1 MTLNHSPTDNSGI
14 SALSPIA
21 STALELIATDIPI
34 VVFDATVGNGKQCG
48 NLVGNASDDTDK
60 WHRHVSADKAVIH
73 GWLADF
79 GPRATGI
86 ATSPGAVDAVVLDI
100 DKPGHLPPPWW
111 SLLSTAP
118 FQSTDADDERRG
130 HYWFDLPPG
139 ERFGN
144 PAFDWG
150 EIRCD
155 GGGLILAP
163 TPHARRSKGGRYKW
177 MRIGETPTLPEAI
190 AAVIRAKNND
200 HQGRVVVTDVDV
212 EAFCQAHG
220 GNERPNALRNLTN
233 QIRKARSSTRN
244 LVRDKLRIAAKEAKA
259 DLYPY
264 RRAIDEIHKAA
275 IDSYKARG
283 ETLDERDFAA
293 LVKNGIEQASKK
305 TIEQCR
311 DEANRNYGD
320 HTDDYKG
327 KTDRLNARINEGK
340 HAAAR
345 TIEAKAETKAETN
358 GRVTR
363 ENSNPDADA
372 GENPNDDDS
381 DDRQDGGR
389 RATVCLAD
397 VAPTAV
403 SWLWKGWLLLGKV
416 SILEGES
423 DVGKSTL
430 TLSWASIVS
439 KGSRWPTTVIN
450 GKSLVSAHDPAGV
463 VLVGVEDAN
472 DDTVVPRLMAAG
484 ADLSRVH
491 ALNRPVDDDGKPRP
505 FTVPTDI
512 EWLRRAIVETDAK
525 LVVIDPITACLPE
538 DTRHGVDS
546 SIRRILMCLVDLAR
560 ETDSAIVLIR
570 HFNKAQGMS
579 AKNRGGGSVAY
590 GALVRSVL
598 SVGKVIEPQDNGA
611 TFAIARAIG
620 NLSKPPESIGYRLD
634 DAPDHA
640 GLPKPEDDELRVSV
654 VKWCGTVEIDADQL
668 VGADG
673 AKVGDARKTA
683 PTRDAAKDAV
693 ADMLKRGPHRAAD
706 VITTVTQSELCSKGT
721 VKAAA
726 KELGVV
732 KRSVYVGGK
741 IDHWT
746 WELPPQ
752 VFKMNATGAAT

>member
-1 MTLNHSPTDNSGI
+1 MTIESHPTDNSGI
-14 SALSPIA
+14 AALSPIA
-21 STALELIATDIPI
+21 SAALELIATGIPI
-34 VVFDATVGNGKQCG
+34 VVFDARVGNGKQCG
-48 NLVGNASDDTDK
+48 NLIGNASDDTDK

-86 ATSPGAVDAVVLDI
+86 ATSPGAAGAVVLDV
-100 DKPGHLPPPWW
+100 DKPEHLPPPWW
-111 SLLSTAP
+111 PLLSTAP

-130 HYWFDLPPG
+130 HYWLDLPPG

-144 PAFDWG
+144 PTFDWG

-177 MRIGETPTLPEAI
+177 MRVGETPTLPEAI

-200 HQGRVVVTDVDV
+200 HQGRVVVTDADV
-212 EAFCQAHG
+212 EAFCKAH
-220 GNERPNALRNLTN
+220 RRDDSPKALQNLTN
-233 QIRKARSSTRN
+233 QIRKARSGTYATTRN
-244 LVRDKLRIAAKEAKA
+244 ALRIAAKEAKA

-264 RRAIDEIHKAA
+264 RRAIGEIHKAA
-275 IDSYKARG
+275 IDSYTARG
-283 ETLDERDFAA
+283 EKLDERDFAA

-311 DEANRNYGD
+311 AEANRNYGD
-320 HTDDYKG
+320 HADDYKG

-340 HAAAR
+340 LVAAT
-345 TIEAKAETKAETN
+345 TIETKAA
-358 GRVTR
+358 VTQDD
-363 ENSNPDADA
+363 SNLDADA

-381 DDRQDGGR
+381 DDTEDGKR

-403 SWLWKGWLLLGKV
+403 QWLWKGWLPLGRV

-423 DVGKSTL
+423 DVGKSTI

-439 KGSRWPTTVIN
+439 KGSRWPAAVIN
-450 GKSLVSAHDPAGV
+450 GKTLVSAHDPAGV

-484 ADLSRVH
+484 ANLSRVH
-491 ALNRPVDDDGKPRP
+491 ALNRPVDDDGKPKP

-512 EWLRRAIVETDAK
+512 EWLRQAIVETGAK

-538 DTRHGVDS
+538 DARHGVDS

-590 GALVRSVL
+590 SALVRSVL
-598 SVGKVIEPQDNGA
+598 SAGKMIDPQDNGA

-634 DAPDHA
+634 DAPDLP

-654 VKWCGTVEIDADQL
+654 VKWCGTVEITADQL

-673 AKVGDARKTA
+673 AKVGDARKSA
-683 PTRDAAKDAV
+683 PTRNSAMEAIR
-693 ADMLKRGPHRAAD
+693 DMLAHGPQKAED
-706 VITTVTQSELCSKGT
+706 VITTVWKNEQCSKGT
-721 VKAAA
+721 VKSAA

-732 KRSVYVGGK
+732 KKKVYVNGK
-741 IDHWT
+741 VDHWT
-746 WELPPQ
+746 WELPPS
-752 VFKMNATGAAT
+752 VLKMSTLRGSKPHD